1 MRRSSERVARR
12 PHRRRDAPTASS
24 SPRASPTTTGKYV
37 IGIAEPGTYIVRL
50 DTDSLPEGVTV
61 AEGETDAYEDVSVR
75 ANSSTTRAFFLGEDL
90 RHAESKWSQ
99 LPQTLAN
106 GLKLAM
112 IIAITS
118 IGLSLIF
125 GTTGLSNFAH
135 GEMVTFGALIA
146 WGFNRSSARGT

>member
-1 MRRSSERVARR
+1 MS
-12 PHRRRDAPTASS
+12 
-24 SPRASPTTTGKYV
+24 RASG
-37 IGIAEPGTYIVRL
+37 
-50 DTDSLPEGVTV
+50 SL
-61 AEGETDAYEDVSVR
+61 
-75 ANSSTTRAFFLGEDL
+75 
-90 RHAESKWSQ
+90 

-146 WGFNRSSARGT
+146 GGSTASSGWHIIPAAFVAVVLTGAVRRRVRHGLVATVAHRKTSLTSMMIVSIGLALALRYFYLYFFGGDLKAYSQYTLQPDPVRSGRSTCHPVRCS

>member
-1 MRRSSERVARR
+1 MQ
-12 PHRRRDAPTASS
+12 
-24 SPRASPTTTGKYV
+24 
-37 IGIAEPGTYIVRL
+37 
-50 DTDSLPEGVTV
+50 
-61 AEGETDAYEDVSVR
+61 
-75 ANSSTTRAFFLGEDL
+75 
-90 RHAESKWSQ
+90 SKWSL

-135 GEMVTFGALIA
+135 GEMVTFGAFVAFVAEL
-146 WGFNRSSARGT
+146 